1 MEEDRSLIERVKKG
15 DTRAFKGLFDRHIV
29 RLFRFMRQY
38 SEDTAQVEDWVQRA
52 FIKAYR
58 NIGSFQG
65 ASRFS
70 TWLFSIALNEMRTD
84 LRRPPSAVLSL
95 EEVGDQEPAGGE
107 EAGFEWNDAMKGS
120 LKALDEPK
128 RTVFLLYEV
137 EGYSH
142 AEISAMLAISEGN
155 SRALLMR
162 AKQALRNHW
171 ERLENIR

>member
-1 MEEDRSLIERVKKG
+1 
-15 DTRAFKGLFDRHIV
+15 
-29 RLFRFMRQY
+29 MRQY
-38 SEDTAQVEDWVQRA
+38 SEDAALVEDWVQRA
-52 FIKAYR
+52 FIKAYN

-65 ASRFS
+65 EARFS

-84 LRRPPSAVLSL
+84 RRRPSFAL
-95 EEVGDQEPAGGE
+95 VGMD
-107 EAGFEWNDAMKGS
+107 EAGDPGTQEDEAAEFEWDDLMKSS

-162 AKQALRNHW
+162 AKLFLRNHW
-171 ERLENIR
+171 ELENTR